1 MLVLDSRLQKIIQ
14 ILSLKRIGLIL
25 KLLVV
30 DLLYSNK
37 QE

>member
-30 DLLYSNK
+30 DFLYSNK